1 MFVLFTSAAN
11 YKPSIMA
18 NVSGFIFLYQA
29 IFIAAAVYM
38 LIKLIL
44 KKEVPVGKILVP
56 LALILGYLII
66 SLLWTPDLY
75 YGANE
80 LGIVIQ
86 GYVIYLFIRND
97 EKSDVDFY
105 KLSWFLTLLLLVIS
119 VQYFVI
125 TIKHI
130 PFEGKGPLYVLWA
143 NPNIVAAFFGI
154 SFVPSLY
161 KYFVKGKTKLRFLY
175 LPLELLVLYGIYF
188 TLSEGLYVA
197 LIVGLIFIPIQLL
210 IKNKK
215 MLYFVTLTAIM
226 LFATFIIVVIANE
239 TRWSEFYNDLDIFST
254 GRLSLYNIGLQQLK
268 NPLVLIFGRG
278 SGSAKPILV
287 SHGYGSY
294 YFHSFVLNIVV
305 QRGLVSLVVTF
316 FMFYQI
322 LVILKTEQSLFKYFA
337 SIGVITY
344 LAHGVID
351 IGFEYQFIGVLFY
364 LIVASVEKHTYDSEV
379 ELVIN

>member
-215 MLYFVTLTAIM
+215 MLYFVTLIAIM

-287 SHGYGSY
+287 SHGYGNY